1 MTKLI
6 DMHVHSTFSDGTNT
20 PAQLV
25 SKAKEAGLS
34 AFALT
39 DHDTTDG
46 IFEILS
52 AAKNSGIEVIPG
64 IEISAVYKGARQDI
78 HILGYNMYYNSKNFQ
93 KHLSDFR
100 NERLNRNKQM
110 LQRMHDDGFN
120 ISYEQVTYAY
130 PDSVITRAHF
140 ARFLM
145 EKGYTSSLKEGFD
158 KYLSK
163 KSKYY
168 IPRKLVS
175 PTGAVEIIKEAGGV
189 AVLAHPLLYG
199 LDDAALNILISDLKE
214 KGLDGIEAIYSL
226 HSDKDESYVRSLADK
241 FNLKISGGSDYHG
254 TNKPDI
260 FIGKGKGN
268 LKIPYSVLEQ
278 LLYQ

>member
-1 MTKLI
+1 
-6 DMHVHSTFSDGTNT
+6 
-20 PAQLV
+20 
-25 SKAKEAGLS
+25 
-34 AFALT
+34 
-39 DHDTTDG
+39 
-46 IFEILS
+46 
-52 AAKNSGIEVIPG
+52 
-64 IEISAVYKGARQDI
+64 
-78 HILGYNMYYNSKNFQ
+78 
-93 KHLSDFR
+93 
-100 NERLNRNKQM
+100 M

-163 KSKYY
+163 NSKYY